1 MNVLIIEDE
10 ARSAREL
17 ETIIN
22 KIDPAI
28 KVLAV
33 LVSVEQSVAW
43 FTNNRQPDLIFSD
56 IQLADGLSFDIY
68 QSVKITC
75 PIIFCTAFDE
85 YLMEAFDT
93 NAISYLLKPINKDK
107 VEKALNKLKTL
118 QKLSSPDTAVFEIE
132 ALLRNLKSP
141 YKSTLLF
148 NSREKIIPVHVK
160 DIAYLCLDATIV
172 KVCTLQNHH
181 YFLTG
186 SMDEM
191 EKTMDPE
198 LFFRANRQFLINRN
212 AVSNVERFFSR
223 KLAVKLIMETTET
236 IMVSK
241 VKAVEFLQWL
251 EGTSNV

>member
-28 KVLAV
+28 NVLAV

-68 QSVKITC
+68 QAVKITC

-93 NAISYLLKPINKDK
+93 NAISYLLKPISRDK
-107 VEKALNKLKTL
+107 IEKALDKLKTL
-118 QKLSSPDTAVFEIE
+118 QKTSDQGKAAFGIE

-141 YKSTLLF
+141 YKSTLLV
-148 NSREKIIPVHVK
+148 NTREKIIPVQVK
-160 DIAYLCLDATIV
+160 DIAYLFLDATV
-172 KVCTLQNHH
+172 VTVCNMKNHK
-181 YFLTG
+181 YFLTN

-191 EKTMDPE
+191 EKVIDPE

-223 KLAVKLIMETTET
+223 KLAVKLIMETPET
-236 IMVSK
+236 ILVSK
-241 VKAVEFLQWL
+241 VKAVEFLRWL
-251 EGTSNV
+251 EGISNV